1 MPPPRYHLAKTDPE
15 TYSVSDFEKEIK
27 TVWNGVTNAQ
37 AVQSIR
43 GRARL
48 CTSIAVAVVCLVFIA
63 VASVALACAARAR
76 RLVGLARVDSPSRPD
91 PENPKSAVVD
101 LTFLRRLEP
110 PTTLHAVKASNLFP
124 HFALVRQSRLST
136 RGCPDEFVDWVRAR
150 YPKIKI

>member
-27 TVWNGVTNAQ
+27 TVWNGVTNAP

-43 GRARL
+43 AMQKGDKG
-48 CTSIAVAVVCLVFIA
+48 FIYHSMGDSA
-63 VASVALACAARAR
+63 I
-76 RLVGLARVDSPSRPD
+76 VGLARVDSPSRPD

-136 RGCPDEFVDWVRAR
+136 MGCPDEFVDWVRAR

>member
-1 MPPPRYHLAKTDPE
+1 MPAPCYHLAKTDPE
-15 TYSVSDFEKEIK
+15 TYSISDFEKEIK

-43 GRARL
+43 AMKKGDK
-48 CTSIAVAVVCLVFIA
+48 VFIYH
-63 VASVALACAARAR
+63 SMGDAAI
-76 RLVGLARVDSPSRPD
+76 VGLARVDSPARPD

-101 LTFLRRLEP
+101 LTFLRRLDP

-136 RGCPDEFVDWVRAR
+136 MPCPDEFVDWVRAR
-150 YPKIKI
+150 YPKVKI